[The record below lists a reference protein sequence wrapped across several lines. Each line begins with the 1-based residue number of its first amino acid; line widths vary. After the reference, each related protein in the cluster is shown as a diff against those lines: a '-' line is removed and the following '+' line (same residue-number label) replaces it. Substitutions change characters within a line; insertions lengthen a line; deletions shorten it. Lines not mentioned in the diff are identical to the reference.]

1 MAMYNIAKKCI
12 IIFAQ
17 KWQNYNMFIAM
28 QTLHI
33 NAQICQWQRISY
45 SLQNSL
51 KLVLHFNR
59 IVTHRSIFFVSKSL
73 VPL

>member
-1 MAMYNIAKKCI
+1 MYNIAKKCI

-33 NAQICQWQRISY
+33 NAQIY
-45 SLQNSL
+45 ANG
-51 KLVLHFNR
+51 NE
-59 IVTHRSIFFVSKSL
+59 
-73 VPL
+73 